1 MSVTLRLRKMSHKG
15 YTAYFDLYRKGQ
27 RRYEYPEVY
36 LQEDYLHPLKDL
48 EGHPLKDSRGN
59 PRYPKPSEQDKLKLD
74 LLEKLRLQR
83 ELQLKNEEYGFADS
97 RIKKINLLD
106 YVAEIYREKKSQN
119 YFNLLQQ
126 LKKCMGAQVL
136 FGQVDEKTVK
146 NFLHYLAN
154 RANLSSNTQC
164 TYFASLSPVFN
175 EAIRDKIITQ
185 NPCKLIPRQDRPKK
199 EESKRTFLTLEE
211 LTLLAATP
219 MPCRNHQVKEAFLFC
234 CLTGLRIS
242 DVLSIRY
249 ADITEGVLQYRQ
261 KKSKQQF
268 HYLPLSRQ
276 AQRILTELTLDPKG
290 ELVFWELNR
299 KITHSQR
306 LHILDEWVK
315 SSGITRKVTWHV
327 GRHTCATLLI
337 SCGEDIYTVSK
348 LLGHSH
354 VSITESYA
362 KIINIKKVEAV
373 NRIPEIFG

>member
-15 YTAYFDLYRKGQ
+15 FTAYFDLYRKGQ

-36 LQEDYLHPLKDL
+36 LQQDYLHPLKDPDGCL
-48 EGHPLKDSRGN
+48 LKDSRGN
-59 PRYPKPSEQDKLKLD
+59 PRYPKPTEQDKLKLD

-97 RIKKINLLD
+97 RIKKINLID

-119 YFNLLQQ
+119 YYNLIQQ
-126 LKKCMGAQVL
+126 LKKSMGLQVP

-146 NFLHYLAN
+146 QFLHYLKEAH
-154 RANLSSNTQC
+154 LSSNTRC
-164 TYFASLSPVFN
+164 TYFAILCSVFN

-185 NPCKLIPRQDRPKK
+185 NPCKLIPRQDRPKH
-199 EESKRTFLTLEE
+199 EESKRTFLNLEE
-211 LTLLAATP
+211 LTKLAATP

-249 ADITEGVLQYRQ
+249 SDISEGVLQYRQ

-268 HYLPLSRQ
+268 HYLPLSKQ
-276 AQRILTELTLDPKG
+276 AQRILAGLVPDPKR
-290 ELVFWELNR
+290 ESVFWELVR
-299 KITHSQR
+299 KITHNQR
-306 LHILDEWVK
+306 LHILDQWAK
-315 SSGITRKVTWHV
+315 SAGITKKVTWHV

-337 SCGEDIYTVSK
+337 SYGEDIYTVSK
-348 LLGHSH
+348 LLGHSN
-354 VSITESYA
+354 VAITERYA
-362 KIINIKKVEAV
+362 KIINTKKVEAV
-373 NRIPEIFG
+373 NKIPDIFG